1 MQSFNTALLRDAELR
16 RSEQGL
22 CRELCRE
29 FAIGPDSFFFCV
41 DSVTGEV
48 VNWSWGVRN
57 PSIQCQGMSSPYLT
71 PLKPRFDPLLSTFES
86 NRANS
91 VCPYALCIAC
101 GTRSEAF

>member
-71 PLKPRFDPLLSTFES
+71 PLKPRFDALLSTFES
-86 NRANS
+86 NWANS